1 MSSTTTYNPAL
12 TDEIEAIRAIFDED
26 TIQIVSSDSSTT
38 TFHLKPPAQ
47 PFTFTLSF
55 PTNYPDVPPSVDGT
69 ASTGNTSKGAGD
81 HAVKLL
87 VEILGTVYQPGA
99 VCLFELISDAGPLLE
114 EESNTNSDGNNSVH
128 TTTPPASN
136 KEDPKEPH
144 RSAQPTST
152 SPSPSRTSTHE
163 SATLTP
169 SPPDPTTTHPPP
181 QWTTSTPLTLQKSTF
196 LAHAAPCTTRLE
208 ALSHMSS
215 LISSSKK
222 LATATHNITAY
233 RIRLRQPQAVGSNTT
248 SSSLSPSYIQDSND
262 DGESA
267 AGGRLLHLLQLM
279 ECEDVVVVVTR
290 WYGGVK
296 LGGERFR
303 CIGNVAREVLVKGGW
318 GKGTEKQKD
327 GSTTRGK
334 KK

>member
-1 MSSTTTYNPAL
+1 MSSTTTSNPAL

-38 TFHLKPPAQ
+38 TLHLKPPAQ

-55 PTNYPDVPPSVDGT
+55 PPNYPDVPPSIDGT
-69 ASTGNTSKGAGD
+69 ASTGDTSKGAGD

-87 VEILGTVYQPGA
+87 AEILGTVYQPGA

-114 EESNTNSDGNNSVH
+114 ESNINSNGNDGAH
-128 TTTPPASN
+128 TTTPAAG
-136 KEDPKEPH
+136 EDDLKDPH

-152 SPSPSRTSTHE
+152 STSPTSNHE
-163 SATLTP
+163 LPTATLTP

-248 SSSLSPSYIQDSND
+248 SSSLSPSYIQDSDD

-267 AGGRLLHLLQLM
+267 AGSRLLHLLQMM

-318 GKGTEKQKD
+318 GKNKEKEKD
-327 GSTTRGK
+327 GSRSAVNK

>member
-1 MSSTTTYNPAL
+1 MSSTTTCNPAL

-26 TIQIVSSDSSTT
+26 TIQVVPSDSSTT
-38 TFHLKPPAQ
+38 TLHLKPPAQ

-55 PTNYPDVPPSVDGT
+55 PPTYPDVPPSIDGT
-69 ASTGNTSKGAGD
+69 ASTGDTSKGAGD

-87 VEILGTVYQPGA
+87 AEILGTVYQPGA
-99 VCLFELISDAGPLLE
+99 VCLFELISDAGPLLK
-114 EESNTNSDGNNSVH
+114 EESNINSDGNNGTH
-128 TTTPPASN
+128 TTTPPASS
-136 KEDPKEPH
+136 KEDPEQPN
-144 RSAQPTST
+144 RSAQPTSP
-152 SPSPSRTSTHE
+152 SPSPYPTSNHE
-163 SATLTP
+163 PPTTTTTLTP
-169 SPPDPTTTHPPP
+169 SPSDPTTTYPPP

-196 LAHAAPCTTRLE
+196 LAHAAPCTSRSQ
-208 ALSHMSS
+208 ALSQITS

-233 RIRLRQPQAVGSNTT
+233 RIRLRQPT
-248 SSSLSPSYIQDSND
+248 SPPSSPPTYIQDSND

-267 AGGRLLHLLQLM
+267 AGSRLLHLLQVM
-279 ECEDVVVVVTR
+279 GCEDVVVVVTR

>member
-1 MSSTTTYNPAL
+1 MSSTTTCNPAL

-38 TFHLKPPAQ
+38 TLHLKPPAQ

-55 PTNYPDVPPSVDGT
+55 PADYPDVPPSIDGT
-69 ASTGNTSKGAGD
+69 ASTGDTSKGAGD

-87 VEILGTVYQPGA
+87 AGILGTVYQPGA

-114 EESNTNSDGNNSVH
+114 EESNINSNGNDGAH
-128 TTTPPASN
+128 TTTPPASGE
-136 KEDPKEPH
+136 EDPKELH
-144 RSAQPTST
+144 RSAQPKSTST
-152 SPSPSRTSTHE
+152 TE
-163 SATLTP
+163 NQETLTP
-169 SPPDPTTTHPPP
+169 NPQDPTTHLPP

-196 LAHAAPCTTRLE
+196 LAHAAPCTSRLE
-208 ALSHMSS
+208 ALSHITT

-233 RIRLRQPQAVGSNTT
+233 RIRIRQQPQAVGSNTT
-248 SSSLSPSYIQDSND
+248 PSISYVQDSND

-279 ECEDVVVVVTR
+279 GCEDVVVVVTR

-318 GKGTEKQKD
+318 GKNKEKEREKD

>member
-1 MSSTTTYNPAL
+1 MSSTTTSNPAL

-38 TFHLKPPAQ
+38 TLHLKPPAQ

-55 PTNYPDVPPSVDGT
+55 PPNYPDVPPSIDGT
-69 ASTGNTSKGAGD
+69 ASTGDTSKGAGD

-87 VEILGTVYQPGA
+87 AEILGTVYQPGA

-114 EESNTNSDGNNSVH
+114 ESNINSNGNDGAH
-128 TTTPPASN
+128 TTTPAAG
-136 KEDPKEPH
+136 EDDLKDPH

-152 SPSPSRTSTHE
+152 STSTSPTSNHE
-163 SATLTP
+163 LPTATLTP
-169 SPPDPTTTHPPP
+169 SPSDPTTTHPPP

-196 LAHAAPCTTRLE
+196 LAHAAPCTSRLE
-208 ALSHMSS
+208 ALSHITS
-215 LISSSKK
+215 LITSSKK
-222 LATATHNITAY
+222 LASATHNITAY
-233 RIRLRQPQAVGSNTT
+233 RIRLRQPT
-248 SSSLSPSYIQDSND
+248 SPPSSPPTYIQDSND

-267 AGGRLLHLLQLM
+267 AGSRLLHLLQVM